1 MAGSHVATPH
11 LWPLRTPTFY
21 EFAEAQKHTF
31 SWDSSGFHIRKNGV
45 WGRTLHSF
53 PRTEVGWADAWTT
66 MAGKYPLL
74 AEAVAVRTTALE
86 AAHDTSEAAPRP
98 VPTSSEPARWTPS
111 GVLVLGSMLG
121 WGPWSAGIGLWLTF
135 GNSGYTIQG
144 QSSST
149 SAVHAVCQ
157 AGATASQPG
166 ICGSVDL
173 HWAFGITLIVVGVVA
188 FLSGIVGLFV
198 LQQRNPQAW
207 RRAGGPIIA
216 GLVLGIFAVLVN
228 VARAIARAVK
238 AGDAGAGPIQQ
249 PALAGVGASPSIPS
263 VSHLEQPEPV
273 QIHWRAG
280 GDTGWEWLA
289 TDGKWYPQESAPP
302 GAVPPGPPPPSTTP
316 ADT

>member
-1 MAGSHVATPH
+1 MAGSHVATPQ
-11 LWPLRTPTFY
+11 LWPLRTQTFY
-21 EFAEAQKHTF
+21 EFAEAEKLTF
-31 SWDSSGFHIRKNGV
+31 SWDSSGFHIRKNGL

-98 VPTSSEPARWTPS
+98 LPTASEPSRSIPS

-135 GNSGYTIQG
+135 GNSGYTIRG
-144 QSSST
+144 QNAST
-149 SAVHAVCQ
+149 SAVHGVCQ
-157 AGATASQPG
+157 AGAAISSPG

-173 HWAFGITLIVVGVVA
+173 HWAYGLTLIVVGVVA
-188 FLSGIVGLFV
+188 FLSGIVGLFA

-216 GLVLGIFAVLVN
+216 GLLLGIFAVLAN
-228 VARAIARAVK
+228 VIRAIARAVK
-238 AGDAGAGPIQQ
+238 AGDAGPGPIQ
-249 PALAGVGASPSIPS
+249 PALAGAAASPSIPL
-263 VSHLEQPEPV
+263 VSHPEQPEPV

-289 TDGKWYPQESAPP
+289 IDGKWYPQESAPP
-302 GAVPPGPPPPSTTP
+302 GAVPPGPPPPSTTR